1 MIAIFPEIAVAADK
15 RDFEQLAIL
24 IRQYF
29 CGSNAAKPRV
39 DMSALVR
46 RFGIPVNRMRLAEK
60 GMIAVRDERG
70 SIHCSIAIQE
80 DLTDEEESFLLAHL
94 LGHFLLHIQPRIA
107 RAEWSASGFREAI
120 SPLGRYTHSIEADD
134 PDQSLRAAELEAD
147 RFAAALIM
155 PRGMF
160 KRAMEKLE
168 TDVQKIAN
176 IFGVSRSLIEARRDE
191 FDVVRAVVRSHVPPI
206 EKPGALS
213 KLESPR
219 PSAESRIL
227 QKSKIKDDTAH
238 MVREGHHKAAPTPKA
253 VAKMS
258 YESKVSA
265 KTAAGDDAPQ
275 VSGKGMER
283 LREIARMLDKTG
295 R

>member
-1 MIAIFPEIAVAADK
+1 MIAIFPEIAIAADK

-29 CGSNAAKPRV
+29 CGANAAKPRV
-39 DMSALVR
+39 DMSALIR

-80 DLTDEEESFLLAHL
+80 DLTEEEDSFLLAHL

-134 PDQSLRAAELEAD
+134 PEQTLRAAELEAD

-160 KRAMEKLE
+160 KRAIEKLE

-176 IFGVSRSLIEARRDE
+176 VFGVSRSLIEARRDE
-191 FDVVRAVVRSHVPPI
+191 FDVVRAAIRSKVTPT
-206 EKPGALS
+206 EKPGAMS
-213 KLESPR
+213 KQESVKTVLEN
-219 PSAESRIL
+219 RIL
-227 QKSKIKDDTAH
+227 QKAKIKDDTAH

-258 YESKVSA
+258 YENKVTSKTSSN
-265 KTAAGDDAPQ
+265 DEIPQ